1 MGLLHR
7 NFPEGVGEF
16 RFPVG
21 SASDLP
27 PAVSDLPP
35 AGAYLLSPI
44 FIGETQSEADR
55 SAIELCVQHILE
67 HPEWQLSLQ
76 MHKLIHIP

>member
-1 MGLLHR
+1 MQLLHR
-7 NFPEGVGEF
+7 NFPHGVGEF

-21 SASDLP
+21 SPADLP
-27 PAVSDLPP
+27 PSVSELPP

-44 FIGETQSEADR
+44 FVGETQSEADKA
-55 SAIELCVQHILE
+55 AIELCVSHILE

>member
-1 MGLLHR
+1 MGLLLR

-21 SASDLP
+21 TDLDLP
-27 PAVSDLPP
+27 PAVEDLPP

-44 FIGETQSEADR
+44 FVGETQQEVDKEAV
-55 SAIELCVQHILE
+55 ELCVNYILA

>member
-1 MGLLHR
+1 M
-7 NFPEGVGEF
+7 E
-16 RFPVG
+16 
-21 SASDLP
+21 
-27 PAVSDLPP
+27 DLPP

-44 FIGETQSEADR
+44 FVGETQQEVDKEAV
-55 SAIELCVQHILE
+55 ELCVRYILA